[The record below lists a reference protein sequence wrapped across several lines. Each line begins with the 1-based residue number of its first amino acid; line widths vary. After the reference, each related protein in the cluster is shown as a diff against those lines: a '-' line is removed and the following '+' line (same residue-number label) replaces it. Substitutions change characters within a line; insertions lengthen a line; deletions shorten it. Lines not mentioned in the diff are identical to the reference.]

1 MLDRVAISAPTLR
14 MVCAALL
21 ILLIA
26 RVDFFASTLAW
37 QVRGEVAGSALHG
50 PHRGLHPVL
59 RARPQ
64 MRTLGMHHRYMMR
77 DDVGRRRL
85 IQLDQ

>member
-14 MVCAALL
+14 IVCAALL
-21 ILLIA
+21 MLLIA
-26 RVDFFASTLAW
+26 RVDFFASALAW
-37 QVRGEVAGSALHG
+37 QVRGEVAGSVLHC
-50 PHRGLHPVL
+50 PHRVGHPVM